1 MPSIEVLRSVRDRTG
16 RLPRLCEPRN
26 DREISGFRRGDVGIC
41 SYIHIFSLVRIHFSH
56 EGMGM
61 GEDKLQMPHKLI
73 LNERRQLTMTG
84 VTEVISFDENA
95 VVLCTELGRMTV
107 HGRELQLRQLALD
120 GGQVAVDGNISAIVY
135 EENRQTGGWLR
146 RLTT

>member
-1 MPSIEVLRSVRDRTG
+1 
-16 RLPRLCEPRN
+16 
-26 DREISGFRRGDVGIC
+26 
-41 SYIHIFSLVRIHFSH
+41 
-56 EGMGM
+56 M
-61 GEDKLQMPHKLI
+61 GEDKLQLPHKVI

-107 HGRELQLRQLALD
+107 HGQGLQLRQLALD
-120 GGQVAVDGNISAIVY
+120 GGQVAVDGTICAIVY
-135 EENRQTGGWLR
+135 EENRKTGGWFR